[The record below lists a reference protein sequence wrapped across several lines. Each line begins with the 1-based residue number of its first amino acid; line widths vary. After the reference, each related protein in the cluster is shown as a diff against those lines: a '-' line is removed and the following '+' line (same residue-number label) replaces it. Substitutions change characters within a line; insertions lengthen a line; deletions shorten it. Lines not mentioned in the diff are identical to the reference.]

1 MQLSTPSPVVPTTG
15 AWKNAKK
22 IFTEQNQKNLL
33 FHKQFA
39 KEEIQ
44 MPNKHIRK
52 SPISLLFKQLKVEI
66 IYIIFFLKAKY
77 IGKL

>member
-1 MQLSTPSPVVPTTG
+1 MHLYTPTPVVPTSG
-15 AWKNAKK
+15 AWIMLKEYLPNG
-22 IFTEQNQKNLL
+22 IENNLL

-44 MPNKHIRK
+44 MANKHIRK

-66 IYIIFFLKAKY
+66 IYIIFFLTVKHLK
-77 IGKL
+77 IL